1 MSKTAIIFPGQG
13 AQAVGMG
20 QDLAE
25 NIPACRDL
33 FTHANEV
40 LGFDLASVCFNGPED
55 DLTKSNH
62 AQPAI
67 FVVSAAAYVALQQ
80 SQPDLE
86 PAALAGL
93 SSGEWAALWAAGT
106 VSFED
111 TLRVLEARGRFMQA
125 ACEVN
130 AGGMLSVI
138 GLSLDTLQEIAAAC
152 DIQIANLNS
161 PEQTVLSGQVAGIE
175 KAETMAKEAGAKRAI
190 RLNVSGA
197 FHSRL
202 MAPAAAE
209 LADFLQEVTLTA
221 PKAPV
226 VSNVK
231 GAPFSST
238 EEIRELMVRQVTE
251 SVRWVEDIQWI
262 TAQGTTSFIECG
274 PGKVLSGLVKRID
287 KQASIHNIQDQASLA
302 KVVEA
307 VNNS

>member
-1 MSKTAIIFPGQG
+1 MSNTAILFPGQG
-13 AQAVGMG
+13 AQTVGMG
-20 QDLAE
+20 QDLAD

-33 FTHANEV
+33 FTRANEV
-40 LGFDLASVCFNGPED
+40 LGFDLATICFNGPDEE
-55 DLTKSNH
+55 LTKSNH

-80 SQPDLE
+80 ARPDFK

-111 TLRVLEARGRFMQA
+111 ALRVLEARGRFMQA

-130 AGGMLSVI
+130 QGGMLSVI
-138 GLSLDTLQEIAAAC
+138 GLSLDTLQDIATAC

-161 PEQTVLSGQVAGIE
+161 PAQTVLSGQVPGIE
-175 KAETMAKEAGAKRAI
+175 KAEAMAKEAGAKRAI

-202 MAPAAAE
+202 MEPAAAE
-209 LADFLQEVTLTA
+209 LAEFLRDITLTA
-221 PKAPV
+221 PTVPV

-231 GAPFSST
+231 GAAFSSV

-251 SVRWVEDIQWI
+251 SVRWVEDIESI
-262 TAQGTTSFIECG
+262 AAQGVAHFIECG

-287 KQASIHNIQDQASLA
+287 KQARIHNIQDQASLA
-302 KVVEA
+302 SVLEA
-307 VNNS
+307 INNS